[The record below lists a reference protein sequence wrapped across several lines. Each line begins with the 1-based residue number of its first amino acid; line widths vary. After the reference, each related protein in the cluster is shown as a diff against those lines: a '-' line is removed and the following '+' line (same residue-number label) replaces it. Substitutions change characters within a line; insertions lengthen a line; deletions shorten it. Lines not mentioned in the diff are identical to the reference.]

1 MRGQWDGTTVSSYE
15 KKTNERR
22 DQNKQRDQ
30 LCVSIETM
38 VTKAMNGKSGKR
50 KKGGHVHYASGDKE
64 EEDSSASEDE
74 EQYDE
79 TCHQLEGLSVSKGK
93 LA

>member
-1 MRGQWDGTTVSSYE
+1 MRGQWDGTTVSLYE
-15 KKTNERR
+15 RKANDRR
-22 DQNKQRDQ
+22 EQNKQRDQ
-30 LCVSIETM
+30 LRVTIESM
-38 VTKAMNGKSGKR
+38 VAKAMTGKSGKR
-50 KKGGHVHYASGDKE
+50 KKSGHVHYASGDKE